1 MLHAMVPVCVLAA
14 TVLLVLITTVDRSSP
29 EHRALAWADLTL
41 GSLLVVE
48 WLARFMPN
56 VSLRFD
62 HDDRLRALAPLM
74 SWLIV
79 DGIASLAH
87 VTTAALAVAGIGHTG
102 QIGDPKLAIDI
113 LSCLRTLRLVTM
125 VRNTST
131 AELVIEVLWKSS
143 QALKGPL
150 YFLAASTVFF
160 GVAVSRKAALGP
172 CPLPSPIFSHTTA
185 QNQVFYAELL
195 TAPISETSVDSGFDT
210 LGNAIWFGI
219 VTFST
224 VGYGDYTPRT
234 LLGKA
239 VSVLGIASG
248 MLWCAMPI
256 AIVGST
262 FQAEWGRRNLH
273 IFAEALQTELLE
285 HGMMT
290 HDLYKKF
297 LLIDTDQ
304 DGELDEQEFA
314 EYIMSHARLN
324 WLSSSQVRG
333 IFELLDPNNSGRVS
347 YSELVRAVFPVN
359 DSQFHAS
366 AEEFVLNPDG
376 TRFTVDACPD
386 EGAQQQEEEPV
397 ALPASY
403 AERPHGDLDVQVQAL
418 GVQLGKLQ
426 QEMQQEVGALKAGQ
440 ERMLARLERV
450 LAAVDKLQAAQGGG
464 GQVAG

>member
-48 WLARFMPN
+48 WLARFLPN

-74 SWLIV
+74 SWLIF

-172 CPLPSPIFSHTTA
+172 CPLPSPI
-185 QNQVFYAELL
+185 L
-195 TAPISETSVDSGFDT
+195 
-210 LGNAIWFGI
+210 AIRLPK
-219 VTFST
+219 TRSST
-224 VGYGDYTPRT
+224 R
-234 LLGKA
+234 
-239 VSVLGIASG
+239 S
-248 MLWCAMPI
+248 
-256 AIVGST
+256 
-262 FQAEWGRRNLH
+262 F
-273 IFAEALQTELLE
+273 
-285 HGMMT
+285 
-290 HDLYKKF
+290 
-297 LLIDTDQ
+297 
-304 DGELDEQEFA
+304 
-314 EYIMSHARLN
+314 
-324 WLSSSQVRG
+324 
-333 IFELLDPNNSGRVS
+333 
-347 YSELVRAVFPVN
+347 
-359 DSQFHAS
+359 
-366 AEEFVLNPDG
+366 
-376 TRFTVDACPD
+376 
-386 EGAQQQEEEPV
+386 
-397 ALPASY
+397 
-403 AERPHGDLDVQVQAL
+403 
-418 GVQLGKLQ
+418 
-426 QEMQQEVGALKAGQ
+426 
-440 ERMLARLERV
+440 
-450 LAAVDKLQAAQGGG
+450 
-464 GQVAG
+464 

>member
-1 MLHAMVPVCVLAA
+1 MLHAMVPACVLAA
-14 TVLLVLITTVDRSSP
+14 TVLLVLVTTLDRSSP
-29 EHRALAWADLTL
+29 EHRALAWIDLAL
-41 GSLLVVE
+41 SSALVVE
-48 WLARFMPN
+48 WLARFGPN

-62 HDDRLRALAPLM
+62 HHDRLRALAPSLA
-74 SWLIV
+74 WLIV

-113 LSCLRTLRLVTM
+113 LSCLRTLRLITM

-160 GVAVSRKAALGP
+160 GVAVSRNAALGP
-172 CPLPSPIFSHTTA
+172 CPLPSPVFSHTPA

-195 TAPISETSVDSGFDT
+195 TAPISGTSVDAGFDT

-224 VGYGDYTPRT
+224 VGYGDFTPNT
-234 LLGKA
+234 LLGRA
-239 VSVLGIASG
+239 ISVLGIASG

-333 IFELLDPNNSGRVS
+333 IFELLDPNNSGRVT

-359 DSQFHAS
+359 DSQFHSS
-366 AEEFVLNPDG
+366 AEEFVWNPDG

-386 EGAQQQEEEPV
+386 EGGQQEDEPV
-397 ALPASY
+397 VLPASY

-426 QEMQQEVGALKAGQ
+426 QEVQQEVGALKAGQ

-450 LAAVDKLQAAQGGG
+450 LAAVDKLQAAQGAG